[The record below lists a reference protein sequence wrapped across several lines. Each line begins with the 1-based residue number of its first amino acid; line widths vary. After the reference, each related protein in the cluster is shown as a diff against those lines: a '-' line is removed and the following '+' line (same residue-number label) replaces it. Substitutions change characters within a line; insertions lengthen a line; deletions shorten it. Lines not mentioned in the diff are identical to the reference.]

1 MRHNLT
7 QVGVAAE
14 KVPILSRTETATA
27 APASSEA
34 AGIAPHPRS
43 IEVAGERLE
52 LHPEGAIHWPR
63 RSTLLVA
70 DPHFGKDEH
79 FRRAGVALPDGTL
92 ADDLARLDRLL
103 AHTGAQRLVM
113 LGDVVHAAP
122 HPGATWPERVSAWR
136 ATHPSL
142 EWRAVAGN
150 HDRGFRAPSDWH
162 LTWHDEAL
170 EAPPFTLAHDPEP
183 AHEGYVLAGHWHPV
197 ARLRVGG
204 ESARLP
210 VFAFA
215 ERFAV
220 LPAFG
225 GFTGG
230 APIDDPSLQCYA
242 LVDSRVIALPRREV
256 LG

>member
-1 MRHNLT
+1 M
-7 QVGVAAE
+7 
-14 KVPILSRTETATA
+14 ETGTA
-27 APASSEA
+27 APAPSEA
-34 AGIAPHPRS
+34 AGIAPRPRS
-43 IEVAGERLE
+43 VEVAGERLA

-113 LGDVVHAAP
+113 LGDVVHAPPAP
-122 HPGATWPERVSAWR
+122 DATWPERVSAWR
-136 ATHPSL
+136 ARHPGL
-142 EWRAVAGN
+142 EWLAVAGN
-150 HDRGFRAPSDWH
+150 HDRGFGAPVDWH
-162 LTWHDEAL
+162 LAWHTAAIEM
-170 EAPPFTLAHDPEP
+170 PPFTLAHAPHTTG
-183 AHEGYVLAGHWHPV
+183 AGFVLAGHWHPV
-197 ARLRVGG
+197 VRLRCAG

-210 VFAFA
+210 VFAFGEA
-215 ERFAV
+215 LGV